1 MTYPPQQP
9 GPYGNQPDPYGS
21 YGQQPQQ
28 QPGWGGGWDQ
38 QQQQQPG
45 YGPQSGGFPQQ
56 QPGYGPPSG
65 GFPPPQQPG
74 WGGGGYPPGPPPR
87 KKTGLIAGLA
97 IGGVLLVGGGVTAI
111 ILLTGDDKPQQNGS
125 IADAKPGGGGEGSAE
140 DVVKRVISAIDDKDT
155 QAALAT
161 LCDSSVKSPAFE
173 LDKAPASVTLKASQA
188 GDITEQGDNAR
199 ARLSIKVTEGAS
211 SKGSTVNMSLTLKKK
226 DGKWCVSNASMGGT
240 GTSRPP
246 SASRPTTSAT
256 RPTF

>member
-21 YGQQPQQ
+21 YGQQPPQ
-28 QPGWGGGWDQ
+28 QPAWGGGWD

-56 QPGYGPPSG
+56 QPGYGPP
-65 GFPPPQQPG
+65 PQQPG
-74 WGGGGYPPGPPPR
+74 WGGYPPGPPPR

-97 IGGVLLVGGGVTAI
+97 IGGVLLVGGGVTAV

-125 IADAKPGGGGEGSAE
+125 IANAEPGGGGDGPQG
-140 DVVKRVISAIDDKDT
+140 VVQRVISAIDDKDT

-188 GDITEQGDNAR
+188 GEISETGDNAR

-246 SASRPTTSAT
+246 SASRPSPPST
-256 RPTF
+256 RPSF